1 MLAAHGVSGVRDLP
15 ALEDEAALVSM
26 GLRRFLARKLST
38 LAAKAAEMDQG
49 HFEGHPEGHFEG
61 RPEGHFEGR
70 PEGGGGP
77 GGGARR
83 GSVATAV
90 RDDKAMAA
98 EQAAASARGREMTAA
113 LLADPVERWGGV
125 AVMSAWGIQERSQRP
140 SPRVL

>member
-1 MLAAHGVSGVRDLP
+1 MLAAHGVSKVRDLP

-38 LAAKAAEMDQG
+38 LAAKATEMDQG
-49 HFEGHPEGHFEG
+49 PEGH
-61 RPEGHFEGR
+61 

-77 GGGARR
+77 GDGPRR

-113 LLADPVERWGGV
+113 LLADQVGRGAGV